1 MVESSI
7 RLEISLQALKTME
20 ALKMSLSIWESHLP
34 LKGLIE
40 KKPYK
45 HNFHKAFINTC
56 EPPATGFELETVVN
70 G

>member
-1 MVESSI
+1 
-7 RLEISLQALKTME
+7 LEISLQALKTME

-45 HNFHKAFINTC
+45 KKDNLSKAFKG
-56 EPPATGFELETVVN
+56 AL
-70 G
+70 